1 MTWNTLRVRNKQV
14 MQCDSFQSFLMSPS
28 WFYVYMWAE
37 FKALAPS
44 KTWLAFRNVSTVFFF
59 YSLSHSLLWKNDFE
73 APIYICHHI
82 LCPLCRWLFVPFARC
97 SFSVTIDLYLLH
109 GLFTY
114 SHKKQKQKQQPN
126 TEQHQVLLTLWRTIF
141 NCFHSLQYTDIDYFS
156 LSLSLSAVWVCII
169 FYFSVCCVPD
179 LDYRYTTF
187 VQKHALRYYVSGS
200 LTWSRIKFH
209 YFRFY
214 LVCLTPS
221 HNFHCRILSTAVVV
235 VVVAV
240 LFSLV

>member
-1 MTWNTLRVRNKQV
+1 MSSVSLTFRSVR
-14 MQCDSFQSFLMSPS
+14 
-28 WFYVYMWAE
+28 
-37 FKALAPS
+37 
-44 KTWLAFRNVSTVFFF
+44 
-59 YSLSHSLLWKNDFE
+59 SLLFFGNHWFVFV
-73 APIYICHHI
+73 AWFVYIQ
-82 LCPLCRWLFVPFARC
+82 P
-97 SFSVTIDLYLLH
+97 
-109 GLFTY
+109 
-114 SHKKQKQKQQPN
+114 QKTNKKQQPN

-141 NCFHSLQYTDIDYFS
+141 NCFHSLQYTDIDYF
-156 LSLSLSAVWVCII
+156 SLSLSAVWVCII